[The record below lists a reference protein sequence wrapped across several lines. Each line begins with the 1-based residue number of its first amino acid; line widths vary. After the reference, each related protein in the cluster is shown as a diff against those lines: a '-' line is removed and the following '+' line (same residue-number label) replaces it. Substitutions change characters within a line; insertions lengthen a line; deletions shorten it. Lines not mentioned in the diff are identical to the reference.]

1 MEEKIAA
8 RPGERIFVWFLLT
21 LSIFALTQAIRIPG
35 LETLSSSGAF
45 PIFVCSVLI
54 LSSLWILW
62 KNRKRYSLLKLKE
75 EVAAARPFVF
85 PRTVLIYAIIL
96 VLYIFSL
103 SPLHFFV
110 SSYLF
115 LVGSF
120 VFLKGTSIWRSFFVA
135 IGILAGI
142 YVFFQYIFKVIL
154 W

>member
-1 MEEKIAA
+1 MEERIKQ
-8 RPGERIFVWFLLT
+8 RPGERIFIWFLLA
-21 LSIFALTQAIRIPG
+21 LSVFALSQALRIPG
-35 LETLSSSGAF
+35 LQTLSSSGAF
-45 PIFVCSVLI
+45 PIFVCLILI
-54 LSSLWILW
+54 LSSIQILW
-62 KNRKRYSLLKLKE
+62 KNRDRYSSLKLKE
-75 EVAAARPFVF
+75 ELGAARLFVF

-120 VFLKGTSIWRSFFVA
+120 IFLKGTSIWRSFFIAV
-135 IGILAGI
+135 GMLAGI
-142 YVFFQYIFKVIL
+142 YLFFQYIFKVIL